1 MKAKTSLNIV
11 SKNVKASYECLVVVK
26 VIKEERKKEKREK
39 LATEINRKYQYTIK
53 KSLFS
58 ESILGKQLFRHTIS
72 LPINTNRK

>member
-1 MKAKTSLNIV
+1 MPCGRKSNKGR
-11 SKNVKASYECLVVVK
+11 KK
-26 VIKEERKKEKREK
+26 KEEKSEK